1 VSLGYEIK
9 IKHIVEVLMGI
20 KESIEKHLDEPDA
33 KELFEKIYKEYKEN
47 GVAGVVE
54 VLEEEAKKIKEEFE
68 RIKSRIEKQIG
79 G

>member
-1 VSLGYEIK
+1 
-9 IKHIVEVLMGI
+9 VEVLMGI

-33 KELFEKIYKEYKEN
+33 KELFEKIYKGYEAS
-47 GVAGVVE
+47 GVDGIVE
-54 VLEEEAKKIKEEFE
+54 VLEEEAEKIKEEFE